1 MAQNE
6 LIDFLND
13 QTGQWDTVSIS
24 KRLEAIRLFALERW
38 NPFKPGQKSSKIAE
52 AIPSRMSME
61 KVMEEN
67 WFFIEEPGE

>member
-24 KRLEAIRLFALERW
+24 DRARKIRSFALERW
-38 NPFKPGQKSSKIAE
+38 NPQKPGRTFSEINE

-67 WFFIEEPGE
+67 WFFIEEPGQ